1 MFSLAEKP
9 EFSVAQLGK
18 RRFESRGRFV
28 GFGFVAILALMFQGY
43 EQSTV
48 PTGIDA
54 RHAFE
59 RLFEPGGLN
68 TAYEP
73 SGGPISRRGL
83 VREGEVQCRV
93 HDGGGS
99 DRAYDYD
106 CVATLR
112 DPNGCARFFPFY
124 VERSSVGPIARPVTE
139 ELARATLRRFGLL
152 SPGQAC

>member
-1 MFSLAEKP
+1 MGLP
-9 EFSVAQLGK
+9 WLLDTPVQH
-18 RRFESRGRFV
+18 RFV
-28 GFGFVAILALMFQGY
+28 SAEPLLEELDLSAWL
-43 EQSTV
+43 
-48 PTGIDA
+48 
-54 RHAFE
+54 
-59 RLFEPGGLN
+59 EPGGLN

-73 SGGPISRRGL
+73 SGKPISHRGL

-112 DPNGCARFFPFY
+112 DPNGCTRFFPFY
-124 VERSSVGPIARPVTE
+124 VERSSVGPIARPVSE
-139 ELARATLRRFGLL
+139 DLARATIRRFGLL